1 MLLQRRPCPWGSHPS
16 QGLPGMASEVCLLL
30 PRPPSSP
37 PSLPCPGRFPGPRA
51 RTNTS
56 CFPLTPPPTCVYSSL
71 WKNQAVP
78 HVRETHSGHVPV
90 QLRPPQRVF
99 PGPSFWPEAEHKLG
113 SLTGLSSNPRS
124 PSSVLHDPSPLT
136 FLGRSLLNPQNGN
149 KSVHFRVIGR
159 MKGPGGC
166 ERAWHNVAHEM
177 STPAFPPGSQPVLGA
192 GEQEN

>member
-1 MLLQRRPCPWGSHPS
+1 MSLGQPS
-16 QGLPGMASEVCLLL
+16 QPGASWDDQRGSPTTPKAAQLPTQPPL
-30 PRPPSSP
+30 PWT
-37 PSLPCPGRFPGPRA
+37 LPQ
-51 RTNTS
+51 TQS
-56 CFPLTPPPTCVYSSL
+56 QDQHKLFPLDSASNLRVLEFVEKSSSATRKGDTL
-71 WKNQAVP
+71 W
-78 HVRETHSGHVPV
+78 HVPI

-113 SLTGLSSNPRS
+113 SLTSLSSNPRS
-124 PSSVLHDPSPLT
+124 PSTVLHDPSPLT